1 MVNVIEVQ
9 GTPNP
14 DALKFI
20 TEARL
25 VERGAKSYENADA
38 AKGDPL
44 GEALFASGPV
54 ASVFILDRFVTV
66 TKHPTA
72 EWPDLEPKL
81 RSAIES
87 HGTAVAV
94 VAAPS
99 AGAGASASNDEILSK
114 IEEIIDENVRPAL
127 AGDGGGLEVLA
138 YQDGVL
144 TVHYQGACGSCPSAS
159 AGTLYAI
166 QNLLQR
172 MLDPQ
177 IQVVSV

>member
-1 MVNVIEVQ
+1 M
-9 GTPNP
+9 
-14 DALKFI
+14 
-20 TEARL
+20 
-25 VERGAKSYENADA
+25 
-38 AKGDPL
+38 
-44 GEALFASGPV
+44 
-54 ASVFILDRFVTV
+54 
-66 TKHPTA
+66 
-72 EWPDLEPKL
+72 
-81 RSAIES
+81 
-87 HGTAVAV
+87 
-94 VAAPS
+94 
-99 AGAGASASNDEILSK
+99 LSK

-172 MLDPQ
+172 MLDPK

>member
-1 MVNVIEVQ
+1 MVKVVEVQ

-20 TEARL
+20 TDARL
-25 VERGAKSYENADA
+25 VERGAKSFEDPGA
-38 AKGDPL
+38 AKDDAL
-44 GEALFASGPV
+44 GKALFASGPV
-54 ASVFILDRFVTV
+54 ASVFLLDRFVTV
-66 TKHPTA
+66 TKVPGS
-72 EWPDLEPKL
+72 EWPAMESDI
-81 RSAIES
+81 RAVIE
-87 HGTAVAV
+87 TQAQAM
-94 VAAPS
+94 A
-99 AGAGASASNDEILSK
+99 ASAPAPASPSVSNDEMLSK

-172 MLDPQ
+172 MLDPK

>member
-1 MVNVIEVQ
+1 MVNIIEVQ

-14 DALKFI
+14 DAIKFI
-20 TEARL
+20 TDARL
-25 VERGAKSYENADA
+25 VERGAKSFENAEA
-38 AKGDPL
+38 AKGDEL
-44 GEALFASGPV
+44 GMALFASGPV
-54 ASVFILDRFVTV
+54 ASVFVLDRFVTV
-66 TKHPTA
+66 TKLPNA
-72 EWPDLEPKL
+72 DWPELEPKL
-81 RSAIES
+81 REAIEG
-87 HGTAVAV
+87 HGQAVALKTPV
-94 VAAPS
+94 PATPS
-99 AGAGASASNDEILSK
+99 ATNDEILSK

-172 MLDPQ
+172 MVDPK

>member
-1 MVNVIEVQ
+1 MVKVIEVQ

-20 TEARL
+20 TDARL
-25 VERGAKSYENADA
+25 VERGAKSFENANA
-38 AKGDPL
+38 AKGDDL
-44 GEALFASGPV
+44 GEALFASGSV
-54 ASVFILDRFVTV
+54 ASVFVLDRFVTV
-66 TKHPTA
+66 TKLPNA
-72 EWPDLEPKL
+72 DWPILEPKL
-81 RSAIES
+81 RAAIES
-87 HGTAVAV
+87 RGKAVAV
-94 VAAPS
+94 VAPPP
-99 AGAGASASNDEILSK
+99 ASASATNDEILSK

-172 MLDPQ
+172 MLDPK

>member
-1 MVNVIEVQ
+1 MMKFFLILMLVLVNWSHIWANIPSCNSINEC
-9 GTPNP
+9 
-14 DALKFI
+14 
-20 TEARL
+20 
-25 VERGAKSYENADA
+25 
-38 AKGDPL
+38 
-44 GEALFASGPV
+44 
-54 ASVFILDRFVTV
+54 
-66 TKHPTA
+66 
-72 EWPDLEPKL
+72 EP
-81 RSAIES
+81 
-87 HGTAVAV
+87 
-94 VAAPS
+94 PYC
-99 AGAGASASNDEILSK
+99 SK

-172 MLDPQ
+172 MLDPK

>member
-1 MVNVIEVQ
+1 MVKVIEVQ

-20 TEARL
+20 TDARL
-25 VERGAKSYENADA
+25 VERGAKSFENASSA
-38 AKGDPL
+38 HGDTL
-44 GEALFASGPV
+44 GTALFSVGAV
-54 ASVFILDRFVTV
+54 ASVFVLDRFVTV
-66 TKHPTA
+66 NKFPNA
-72 EWPDLEPKL
+72 EWSDLEPKL
-81 RSAIES
+81 RAAIETQA
-87 HGTAVAV
+87 TAVEGTVSTKAGS
-94 VAAPS
+94 APT
-99 AGAGASASNDEILSK
+99 NDEILSK

-127 AGDGGGLEVLA
+127 AGDGGGLEVLG

-159 AGTLYAI
+159 AGTLFAI

-172 MLDPQ
+172 MLDPK

>member
-20 TEARL
+20 TDARL
-25 VERGAKSYENADA
+25 VERGAKSFENAGSA
-38 AKGDPL
+38 HGDEL
-44 GEALFASGPV
+44 GTALFAAGPV
-54 ASVFILDRFVTV
+54 VSVFVLDRFVTV
-66 TKHPTA
+66 TKQPNA
-72 EWPDLEPKL
+72 DWPALEPKL
-81 RSAIES
+81 RAAIEQ
-87 HGTAVAV
+87 HGTAVSV
-94 VAAPS
+94 VAPA
-99 AGAGASASNDEILSK
+99 AGPSASNDEILSK

-172 MLDPQ
+172 MLDPK